1 MGPKLE
7 KTLLSQKIS
16 FESKIIGILSVFIL
30 FGIHLLDHRFFMA
43 NGDLVFKQGEYW
55 RAFLSSLIH
64 ADYKHLG
71 TNSAYFFIL
80 SVLLHN
86 YFGNL
91 IFPLLSIFIGFIIN
105 LITLSFYPPETFL
118 LGISGVVYFM
128 GAFWLVMYV
137 LIERGRPIHHR
148 LIITTGMFLIFFA
161 PHAVIEENVSYLAH
175 GVGFGLGLILA
186 FVIFLLRKNEIRSEE
201 VWRERKSIPPLWEE
215 QVYEKDASE
224 ESVSNDLL

>member
-7 KTLLSQKIS
+7 KTLLSHKIS
-16 FESKIIGILSVFIL
+16 SDSKIIGVLSVLVL
-30 FGIHLLDHRFFMA
+30 FGLHFLDHRFFMA
-43 NGDLVFKQGEYW
+43 NGELVFTQGEYW

-80 SVLLHN
+80 AILLHN
-86 YFGNL
+86 YFGNFV
-91 IFPLLSIFIGFIIN
+91 FPLLSVFMGFLIN
-105 LITLSFYPPETFL
+105 LATLYFYPPRTFL

-137 LIERGRPIHHR
+137 LIERGRPLHHR
-148 LIITTGMFLIFFA
+148 LIIATGMFLIFFA

-175 GVGFGLGLILA
+175 GVGFGFGLFFGPL
-186 FVIFLLRKNEIRSEE
+186 IFYFRKEQIRSEE
-201 VWRERKSIPPLWEE
+201 VWRERKAIPPVWED
-215 QVYEKDASE
+215 QVFEDEAQEK
-224 ESVSNDLL
+224 SVSNDLL